1 MRILSWNIYR
11 GGRDG
16 NRLDRLDH
24 AIEIINDLHLDAVL
38 LQEARDF
45 EREEA
50 SLARDCA
57 RRLNMSGLLAIA
69 PTGYHLAAYTKPGQV
84 DVAWT
89 QNEPFF
95 HASLHLVFNQAV
107 GAGIHVVSVHL
118 CAGDPNK
125 RAGEIAHL
133 VDAVDPGSLAL
144 LVGDFNAPDPDQDAA
159 AVARLEPR
167 LRTKFV
173 GADGLPDR
181 RVQGA
186 LEDHGY
192 LDLARLTGDIAP
204 TYSTRRDGSEP
215 YEAMRLD
222 RAYVSEG
229 TMALAPTVKV
239 LSQPEM
245 DGISDHNPLLITLA
259 DARLGNA

>member
-16 NRLDRLDH
+16 DRLDRLELVIDL
-24 AIEIINDLHLDAVL
+24 INHLRPDAVL

-45 EREEA
+45 DRDQA

-57 RRLNMSGLLAIA
+57 RRLSMSCLLAIA

-84 DVAWT
+84 DMAWT

-95 HASLHLVFNQAV
+95 HASLHLVFDQAV

-125 RAGEIAHL
+125 RAVEIAHL
-133 VDAVDPGSLAL
+133 VEALDPSSLAL

-167 LRTKFV
+167 MRTRFV

-181 RVQGA
+181 RVLDA
-186 LEDHGY
+186 LRDHGY

-215 YEAMRLD
+215 YEALRLD
-222 RAYVSEG
+222 RAYVSEV

-239 LSQPEM
+239 LREPEM
-245 DGISDHNPLLITLA
+245 DRISDHYPLLITLA